1 MKTLPL
7 LATLTA
13 AILAAPLAIP
23 LLAKEAAHGHA
34 QGGRHAGIERLDT
47 DNDGRISRTEF
58 DTGRAARDAR
68 MAQHPE
74 RTRDGKGSHPPTD
87 FATLDA
93 NHDGYVVRSE
103 LRAYHERMRPQ
114 REAERK
120 ARFEQ
125 RFTEADLNRDGKLG
139 RTEVS
144 EKLPRLSDR
153 FAWLDEKRD
162 GFLTRAELHGDW
174 NR

>member
-1 MKTLPL
+1 MKTPL
-7 LATLTA
+7 LATLA
-13 AILAAPLAIP
+13 AALLAAPVAMP

-34 QGGRHAGIERLDT
+34 EGGRHAGIERFDT
-47 DNDGRISRTEF
+47 DKDGRISRAEF

-68 MAQHPE
+68 VAEHPE
-74 RTRDGKGSHPPTD
+74 RTRDGMATHQPPD
-87 FATLDA
+87 FATLDT
-93 NHDGYVVRSE
+93 NRDGYLVRSE

-153 FAWLDEKRD
+153 FAWLDENRD
-162 GFLTRAELHGDW
+162 GFLTRAELQDGW